1 MSAKEE
7 EKKEKILY
15 VQTSGVDSPER
26 LYAPFTLAM
35 TAVST
40 DVEAYLF
47 FVGEGVTVV
56 KKGEAEK
63 IQVGDMPSLRDV
75 MIEAVEAGVKLL
87 VCEESCS
94 LYGLNRKDI
103 YNKALP
109 VGPITLNDL
118 LLTTD
123 AALSF

>member
-1 MSAKEE
+1 MDANDE

-56 KKGEAEK
+56 KKGEVEK
-63 IQVGDMPSLRDV
+63 IQVGDMPSLREI

-94 LYGLNRKDI
+94 LYGLKRKDL